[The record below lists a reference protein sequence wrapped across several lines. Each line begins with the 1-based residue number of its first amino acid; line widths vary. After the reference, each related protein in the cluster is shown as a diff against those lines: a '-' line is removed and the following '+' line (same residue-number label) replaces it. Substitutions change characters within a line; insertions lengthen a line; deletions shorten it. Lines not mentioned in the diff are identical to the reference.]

1 MHDLG
6 QRVSRHLSSDTPP
19 RPETDERK
27 MDIQALYNSTNATN
41 AELGHDLPDGGFTRK
56 AINIRVQDFTV

>member
-6 QRVSRHLSSDTPP
+6 PRVTHHLTTYTPT

-27 MDIQALYNSTNATN
+27 MDIQAQYNSTNATN
-41 AELGHDLPDGGFTRK
+41 AELGHDLPDGG
-56 AINIRVQDFTV
+56 